1 MRIDYVALDER
12 GAEVRGGVDAPDAAG
27 AAAALRARGLF
38 PLELAAGRAAEPDAD
53 RAWRLEYVRSADVVL
68 FLTQLALM
76 LRTGLTLLQALETL
90 EAAANR
96 VGLRRAARR
105 LTRTVSSGRP
115 LSDGLQA
122 ERALFPEIAVH
133 LVRTAE
139 ATGELP
145 DALERSAEFVE
156 RRAAM
161 QAQLLT
167 SLAYPSLVVLVS
179 CATFWFLTVKVLP
192 KFVSFLAGRG
202 AALPWSTQLLMDVSA
217 FMQQWGAALLLGALA
232 ALALFVVV
240 RRLDAGRRL
249 TDRAALSVPVVGGL
263 LRAAAQAH
271 LGRTL
276 GLLLR
281 SGLPLVESLRLLAD
295 SFTNRAYAGVVLRAR
310 ERVVQGMALA
320 PSLEHPV
327 VSPMTTQVVR
337 VGEETGALDD
347 VLLRLGEFHDRRLQT
362 HVRTLA
368 TFIEPVIIVVVGGM
382 VGFVYISFFQA
393 LFSLV
398 ARR

>member
-1 MRIDYVALDER
+1 MAIDER
-12 GAEVRGGVDAPDAAG
+12 GQEVRGGVDAPDVAG
-27 AAAALRARGLF
+27 AAATLRARGLF
-38 PLELAAGRAAEPDAD
+38 PLELRAAAATAAPGAD
-53 RAWRLEYVRSADVVL
+53 EDRTWVPAFVRSADVVL
-68 FLTQLALM
+68 FLEQMALM

-90 EAAANR
+90 ASSANR
-96 VGLRRAARR
+96 TGLRRAARR
-105 LTRTVSSGRP
+105 LARTVSSGRP
-115 LSDGLQA
+115 LSEGLA
-122 ERALFPEIAVH
+122 GERALFPEIAVH

-156 RRAAM
+156 RRAAL
-161 QAQLLT
+161 QTQLLT
-167 SLAYPSLVVLVS
+167 SMTYPALVVL
-179 CATFWFLTVKVLP
+179 AALGTFWFLTVNVLP
-192 KFVSFLAGRG
+192 KFVSFLASRG
-202 AALPWSTQLLMDVSA
+202 GSLPWSTQKLMDVSA
-217 FMQQWGAALLLGALA
+217 FMTRWGSTLIGVGLA
-232 ALALFVVV
+232 ALTLLVIL
-240 RRLDAGRRL
+240 RRLERGRRI
-249 TDRAALSVPVVGGL
+249 TDRVALSIPVVGGL
-263 LRAAAQAH
+263 LRTASQAH

-295 SFTNRAYAGVVLRAR
+295 SFSNRSYAGVVTVAR

-327 VSPMTTQVVR
+327 IAPMTTQVVR

-347 VLLRLGEFHDRRLQT
+347 VLLRLGEFHDRRLQA
-362 HVRTLA
+362 HVRALA
-368 TFIEPVIIVVVGGM
+368 TSIEPVIIVVVGGM

-398 ARR
+398 GRR